1 MAKDFTAN
9 LKKKPEDVKINNNTE
24 TIEQQDTT
32 PAKKPGRPKKILIE
46 RQNINVKIPK
56 ELLEK
61 WDQIKIVHSSNLTL
75 YITKL
80 IEKDLNE
87 NFEKYK
93 KIVDSLNNLE

>member
-9 LKKKPEDVKINNNTE
+9 LKKKPEDVKVNNTE

-32 PAKKPGRPKKILIE
+32 PARKPGRPKKILIE